1 MQHLFFE
8 TIDLPLAQA
17 LKSRRVQNKNPMKY
31 SFLFMLL
38 SCFAL
43 NASAQ
48 KSNLVFF
55 AENGEK
61 FTIVMNGLR
70 YNETPQ
76 TNVRIND
83 LMPAVYKVKA
93 IFEDPTLGVVTK
105 TIPLDPF
112 LEYNF
117 NIRPKKTTAVGKTVK
132 GMGNQVA
139 RDLNM
144 KDSSDVKDSDA
155 KENYVMRFVSQTPL
169 AMPVQQYQP
178 APVQQQVVV
187 APPPT
192 YSPAPTGTVQQ
203 TTTTTVRS
211 SGTPVQ
217 TTVVAPVGGVNMS
230 VNDPDMGVNFN
241 MSVGVPVGG
250 TVVTSGGT
258 VQQTTT
264 TTTYGT
270 PVQQQV
276 VQQQYV
282 MPGYNGPIGCPWPMD
297 QNAFG
302 GAVSTINGQSFESNK
317 LQVAKQAFASN
328 CMTSAQV
335 GQIMQLFS
343 FEDSRLDFAKFAY
356 GHTYDLGNY
365 YQINSAFT
373 FSSSVDELNDFI
385 AAQPRR

>member
-1 MQHLFFE
+1 
-8 TIDLPLAQA
+8 
-17 LKSRRVQNKNPMKY
+17 MKY
-31 SFLFMLL
+31 SFLFLLL
-38 SCFAL
+38 SCFAV

-76 TNVRIND
+76 TNVRVND
-83 LMPAVYKVKA
+83 LVPAVYKVKA

-105 TIPLDPF
+105 TIPLDPYI
-112 LEYNF
+112 EYNF
-117 NIRPKKTTAVGKTVK
+117 NIRPKKQTDVGKTMK
-132 GMGNQVA
+132 RMGNQVA

-144 KDSSDVKDSDA
+144 KDSSEVNNTDP
-155 KENYVMRFVSQTPL
+155 KETYVMRFVSETPL

-187 APPPT
+187 APQPT
-192 YSPAPTGTVQQ
+192 YNSAGSVQQ
-203 TTTTTVRS
+203 TTTTTVRTT
-211 SGTPVQ
+211 GTPVQ
-217 TTVVAPVGGVNMS
+217 TNVVAPVGGINMS

-241 MSVGVPVGG
+241 MSVGVPMGG
-250 TVVTSGGT
+250 AVVTSGGT

-270 PVQQQV
+270 PVQQQPV
-276 VQQQYV
+276 VVQQQQYV

-297 QNAFG
+297 QNAFNA
-302 GAVSTINGQSFESNK
+302 AVNTINGQSFESNK
-317 LQVAKQAFASN
+317 LQVAQQAFSSN

-335 GQIMQLFS
+335 AQIMKVFS
-343 FEDSRLDFAKFAY
+343 FEDSRLEFAKFAY

-385 AAQPRR
+385 ATQPRR